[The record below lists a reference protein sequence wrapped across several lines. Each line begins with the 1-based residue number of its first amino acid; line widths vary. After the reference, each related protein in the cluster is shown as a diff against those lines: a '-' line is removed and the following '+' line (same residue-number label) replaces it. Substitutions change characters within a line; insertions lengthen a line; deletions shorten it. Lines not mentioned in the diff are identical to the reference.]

1 MEDPAASP
9 KSGSPSA
16 VFNRALATTTGRVIL
31 AVVGVVVILVLLLVV
46 RSCGDGGDPPSD
58 ALLLVRES
66 GGDLYVG
73 SARTAIDR
81 EDRVVRDF
89 DGLIRAVVTRDD
101 TWRYA
106 GTVDVGDRQI
116 LAARTQDG
124 DGAWVI
130 DGSDVD
136 QIVSKSGDVGVV
148 VLGDTLYY
156 RESSEGT
163 AGCYRGSVGSLDDFD
178 RVFRGDSCVL
188 TYSGYVMGADL
199 SGDTWRVSVWTPEGD
214 KTGLYRANFQIVP
227 RLSENGNFLVS
238 TDSEG
243 VTVTAVETGDRV
255 WELDGGVSSN
265 VASHPDGHI
274 AIAAEASSGEVYLV
288 AVDHEGNADELLE
301 VSDGQLVAE
310 FAPSGDLFWL
320 ESGQDDQGVLS
331 VWDVSEKDV
340 IELADEEGLQ
350 LVGVS
355 SDSAV
360 TVIEDDLGA
369 LFQRFSPTDS
379 RGIELHEFDD
389 DVRANLIYE
398 DFLYIAGS
406 EIASVVPLGGNEPTD
421 SLTWDAIEILDVQN
435 GLLVAVGSDG
445 SSDVL
450 FSIRVGSEDDVE
462 YGEYEDVISAQ
473 VYGNTLYASVR
484 DGLGVDTLAFEV
496 SSGDRRDEDADYDG
510 YRLVSNRE
518 WPIRSTLFAAGYARE
533 VIAAPEPTA
542 EPASDTTLS
551 EQHYEA
557 LYGARGI
564 ESGVLHPGN
573 IVSLGDFDRY
583 LFEIPSGGRWLYAET
598 YGQTDVEAELYS
610 AVPDGTTVSIAYSD
624 DDGGDS
630 NARFDLFLDPGWYFI
645 EVRGYDNN
653 VTGRYEVNVTF

>member
-1 MEDPAASP
+1 M
-9 KSGSPSA
+9 
-16 VFNRALATTTGRVIL
+16 NHLLALCCWLGRV
-31 AVVGVVVILVLLLVV
+31 A
-46 RSCGDGGDPPSD
+46 
-58 ALLLVRES
+58 
-66 GGDLYVG
+66 GDLYVG
-73 SARTAIDR
+73 SARAEIDR
-81 EDRVVRDF
+81 DDRVVRDF
-89 DGLIRAVVTRDD
+89 DGLIHTVVTRDD
-101 TWRYA
+101 IWGSA
-106 GTVDVGDRQI
+106 GTVDVGDRRV

-136 QIVSKSGDVGVV
+136 EIVSESGNVGVV

-163 AGCYRGSVGSLDDFD
+163 AGCYRGSVGSLDDFE

-188 TYSGYVMGADL
+188 TYSGHVMGADL

-214 KTGLYRANFQIVP
+214 DTGLYRANFQIMP
-227 RLSENGNFLVS
+227 QLSENGTFVVS
-238 TDSEG
+238 TDNEG

-255 WELDGGVSSN
+255 WELDGGVSAN
-265 VASHPDGHI
+265 VASHPNGHI
-274 AIAAEASSGEVYLV
+274 AVAAEASSGEVYLV
-288 AVDHEGNADELLE
+288 AVDREGNADELLE
-301 VSDGQLVAE
+301 VRDGRLLAE

-320 ESGQDDQGVLS
+320 ERGQEDQGVLS

-340 IELADEEGLQ
+340 VELADEEGLQ

-369 LFQRFSPTDS
+369 LFQRFSPSDS
-379 RGIELHEFDD
+379 SGIELHEFDD
-389 DVRANLIYE
+389 DVRVSFIYG
-398 DFLYIAGS
+398 DFLYVAGS

-450 FSIRVGSEDDVE
+450 FSIRAGSEDDVE
-462 YGEYEDVISAQ
+462 YGEYDNVISAQ

-484 DGLGVDTLAFEV
+484 DGLGVETLAFNV

-510 YRLVSNRE
+510 YRLVNNRE

-533 VIAAPEPTA
+533 AEEETPAPEPAAPEPA
-542 EPASDTTLS
+542 PEPVSDNALS
-551 EQHYEA
+551 GQEYA
-557 LYGARGI
+557 DFYGALEV
-564 ESGVLHPGN
+564 ESDEYHLGN
-573 IVSLGDFDRY
+573 IASLGGFNRY

-598 YGQTDVEAELYS
+598 YGQTDVEAELYW
-610 AVPDGTTVSIAYSD
+610 AVPDETTVSIAYSD
-624 DDGGDS
+624 DEGTDS
-630 NARFDLFLDPGWYFI
+630 NAQFDLFLNPGWYFI
-645 EVRGYDNN
+645 EVRGYGNN
-653 VTGRYEVNVTF
+653 TTGSYEVYVTF